1 MRGQAYIKKSDSAT
15 WSKRNRRIAALVK
28 SGKTLAEIS
37 DEVGVSKERVRQL
50 LRMIGAETSY
60 KKLALHRRRVLT
72 VTELS
77 KVERLVR
84 ERLPVEIIARRLE
97 LDEDYLNSVIAERG
111 FKRRYRCAIC
121 GAVFDLAKNCAKTK
135 YCTECSLER
144 TRQRNAKLQKER
156 YRTDPEFKRKK
167 TEINNTWKWS
177 AAGKKWLAEH
187 RKRSGGP
194 VQD

>member
-1 MRGQAYIKKSDSAT
+1 MTGQANVKKADSAA
-15 WSKRNRRIAALVK
+15 WSSRNRRIAALVK

-50 LRMIGAETSY
+50 LRMMGAETSY
-60 KKLALHRRRVLT
+60 KKLALHRRRALNAN
-72 VTELS
+72 ELR

-97 LDEDYLNSVIAERG
+97 LDEEYLNTVIAERG
-111 FKRRYRCAIC
+111 FKRRYRCTLC
-121 GAVFDLAKNCAKTK
+121 GAVFDLARNCAKTK
-135 YCTECSLER
+135 YCAECSLER

-167 TEINNTWKWS
+167 TEINNTWKRS
-177 AAGKKWLAEH
+177 AAGKRWLAEH
-187 RKRSGGP
+187 RKRSGGQ